1 MNEKSQL
8 ATNGNL
14 KITTTSSSPIVS
26 TNNISNNNASINS
39 PATNKTS
46 GNINQIKSLIQQQQ
60 LQQATTTPKNEK
72 EIQIQRIS
80 SNQLNEQQNG
90 TKTKSLD
97 SSPLKIITNNN
108 IELQSP
114 SNNNSV
120 TNQSVNNNKNV
131 NAPSPNNNDK
141 SSKLGKSINRTLQ
154 RSQQSQIQ
162 VPPFHFPN
170 GRLEEK
176 QFKTIDDVE
185 IWKQISIEF
194 KQSKDGKI
202 FRENFG
208 DVVKLLG
215 LPIYWKNL
223 LFRTCTLNSKTTYV
237 TYQLLEQV
245 WSK

>member
-1 MNEKSQL
+1 MTEKSQPT
-8 ATNGNL
+8 TNGNL
-14 KITTTSSSPIVS
+14 KITTTSSSPIVN
-26 TNNISNNNASINS
+26 TNNLNNNSINS
-39 PATNKTS
+39 PSTNKPS

-60 LQQATTTPKNEK
+60 LQQATPSPKNEK

-80 SNQLNEQQNG
+80 SNQINEQQNG

-97 SSPLKIITNNN
+97 SSPLKITTNNSN
-108 IELQSP
+108 ELQSP
-114 SNNNSV
+114 SSS
-120 TNQSVNNNKNV
+120 TINQSLNNINNNNKTINT
-131 NAPSPNNNDK
+131 PSPSINDK
-141 SSKLGKSINRTLQ
+141 SSKLSKSTNRTFQ

-185 IWKQISIEF
+185 VWKQINIEF

-202 FRENFG
+202 FREEFG

-237 TYQLLEQV
+237 TYQILEQV